1 MNVCRASASAGST
14 QQSLQWYVKMCSV
27 FLPGTWV
34 CLLLMLSHLSPS
46 HRMHCAYLWIYAYFI
61 TTPQM
66 AGHKCIAVEVA
77 EVLLR
82 RFLRFKMTNFYAHYN
97 WVVLDFQGGGLHLKW
112 NGRFSVICDVVGHSF
127 WPMRSVDV
135 PKMDSPSVLES
146 IQKCKITHTFGTI
159 CWIIDRFGG
168 WCNDNKNRLQQH
180 Q

>member
-82 RFLRFKMTNFYAHYN
+82 RFLRFKMTNFYAHNN
-97 WVVLDFQGGGLHLKW
+97 WVVLDFQGGGASEMEWPLFGYLW
-112 NGRFSVICDVVGHSF
+112 RCRTFILADAVSRRPQNGFTKCIGI
-127 WPMRSVDV
+127 
-135 PKMDSPSVLES
+135 DSKV
-146 IQKCKITHTFGTI
+146 
-159 CWIIDRFGG
+159 
-168 WCNDNKNRLQQH
+168 
-180 Q
+180 